1 MATELYQLALSGT
14 HLGSYWQ
21 NIMHFEGGNLSAGDV
36 IVNARDLLNSW
47 ATNIQAAYMAM
58 LPASIYLN
66 RLEARRVA
74 AGGGITIVTQ
84 YDPFSE
90 AGGVSGGAASQQLCP
105 IVRLIPPMGVKTAGK
120 FFLPAIA
127 ETDINANT
135 PIAGWLTRLNTLMSA
150 MLTDFGTGSITWQIA
165 VLSRKLGTHSL
176 ALSYDTSAIVGWQRR
191 RQRPF

>member
-1 MATELYQLALSGT
+1 MATELYQLALSGS
-14 HLGSYWQ
+14 HLNSYWQ

-36 IVNARDLLNSW
+36 IVNGRDLLDSFE
-47 ATNIQAAYMAM
+47 ANIMPAYLAM
-58 LPASIYLN
+58 LPASCYLN
-66 RLEARRVA
+66 RMEARRIA
-74 AGGGITIVTQ
+74 AGGGINVVTQ
-84 YDPFSE
+84 YDPSSQ

-105 IVRLIPPMGVKTAGK
+105 IVRLIPPMGVKSAGK

-127 ETDINANT
+127 ETDINANV

-165 VLSRKLGTHSL
+165 VYSRKLGTHSL
-176 ALSYDTSAIVGWQRR
+176 ALSYDTSEIVGWQRR